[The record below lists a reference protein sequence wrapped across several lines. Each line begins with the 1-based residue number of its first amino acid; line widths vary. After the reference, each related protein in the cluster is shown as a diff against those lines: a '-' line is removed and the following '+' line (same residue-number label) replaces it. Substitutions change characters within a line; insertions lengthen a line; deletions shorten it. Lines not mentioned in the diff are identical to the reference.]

1 MINQSFMASTQQL
14 TVPERREVLSR
25 LLAEQTRHE
34 VGTVWKSIRFSAS
47 LRVVSHN
54 TNQEVFIP
62 ELRQLLL
69 NGALVRVE
77 NQSEGTCEIFGV
89 NRTFYVTMSE
99 KREFVGLLSSW
110 LPENPPVEVEI

>member
-1 MINQSFMASTQQL
+1 MASTQHL

-25 LLAEQTRHE
+25 LLAEQTQHE
-34 VGTVWKSIRFSAS
+34 VGTVWKSIRFSAN
-47 LRVVSHN
+47 LRVISQ
-54 TNQEVFIP
+54 TPEQEMFIE
-62 ELRQLLL
+62 ELQQLLL
-69 NGALVRVE
+69 KGALVRVE
-77 NQSEGTCEIFGV
+77 NQSEGTYEIFGI